1 VDLLNFLKNVTGN
14 RSKFLARAWWSNNAR
29 AGILSARPT
38 LGEMTMTAKIT
49 PRGYVDVHSR
59 DGSIKNRSCPY
70 FNYDIDGKK
79 EVWFAWWDDQDKKT
93 GRPDRIICM
102 HYLIKSEGPSE
113 TVDRTV
119 IVEAD
124 VLRGKRTSFQPFTIP
139 EPDMEF
145 D

>member
-79 EVWFAWWDDQDKKT
+79 EVWFAWWDDQDKKNRT
-93 GRPDRIICM
+93 AGPDNLHALFDQVGRTERDGGSHSHR
-102 HYLIKSEGPSE
+102 
-113 TVDRTV
+113 
-119 IVEAD
+119 
-124 VLRGKRTSFQPFTIP
+124 
-139 EPDMEF
+139 
-145 D
+145 